1 MVKFILKN
9 IREKLTGTAQSDTKD
24 PVAETSKPADPPT
37 QGKTKSDTDPAE
49 KVQDGS
55 KRNRSRRNTENAGE
69 SESTDNRSRSRSKK
83 PASSPNPQGE
93 EKQAAPG
100 GDGDSNPSPAPG
112 SGRSRSRRRRGPKKS
127 GTDSKSAEVEP
138 SSISAHADWDP
149 ASFKV
154 PVEEGKTAFQEL
166 DIPSEILHA
175 IADLGFVH
183 CMPIQA
189 RILPS
194 TLKGLDAMGRA
205 QTGTGK
211 TAAFLIGIFT
221 HILRNPPSE
230 KRRNGTPRALILAP
244 TRELAL
250 QIEKDAR
257 GLSKYFDAEVLTVFG
272 GMDYEK
278 QRRKIRERKLDVV
291 VATPGRLLDFR
302 RKQDIHLNHVEI
314 LVVDEADR
322 MLDMGFIPDVRQIIH
337 STPPKSKRQTLFF
350 SATLTP
356 DVIRLANQWTRDAVS
371 IEIEPEQ
378 VAVDSVD
385 QRLYVVTTEEKF
397 PLLLNI
403 IDQDKAERV
412 MVFANRRDQTR
423 KLYELLQRY
432 QISCELLSGD
442 VPQSKRIRTLDR
454 FRSGEFR
461 VLVAT
466 DVAGRGLHVDSVSH
480 VVNFTLPQ
488 DPEDYV
494 HRIGRTGRAGA
505 SGISISFACEQDAFQ
520 IPAIEAYIKND
531 LPCTHPEPELLEM
544 PEPPSLTPEQKEKL
558 AKTRAENARNRPN
571 RSSGGRGR
579 SGGGQR
585 SGGNSRRGSGSRRG
599 R

>member
-1 MVKFILKN
+1 MVKFIIKN
-9 IREKLTGTAQSDTKD
+9 IREKLAGSPQSEEQDQ
-24 PVAETSKPADPPT
+24 VAEPSKPADPPSL
-37 QGKTKSDTDPAE
+37 GKPESNDDAAEEGRTTPESDRPR
-49 KVQDGS
+49 Q
-55 KRNRSRRNTENAGE
+55 
-69 SESTDNRSRSRSKK
+69 SKK
-83 PASSPNPQGE
+83 
-93 EKQAAPG
+93 QAEG
-100 GDGDSNPSPAPG
+100 NEDSKPR
-112 SGRSRSRRRRGPKKS
+112 SGRSRSRRRRGPRK
-127 GTDSKSAEVEP
+127 TDSEPRKTESKPEPAAVSAV
-138 SSISAHADWDP
+138 SAHSDWDP
-149 ASFKV
+149 ASFSG
-154 PVEEGKTAFQEL
+154 PAEEGKTAFHEL
-166 DIPSEILHA
+166 DLPSEILHA
-175 IADLGFVH
+175 IADLGFAH

-189 RILPS
+189 QILPS

-211 TAAFLIGIFT
+211 TAAFLIAIFA
-221 HILRNPPSE
+221 HILRNPPSD
-230 KRRNGTPRALILAP
+230 KRPNGTPRSLILAP

-250 QIEKDAR
+250 QIEKDALE
-257 GLSKYFDAEVLTVFG
+257 LSKYFNAEILAVFG

-278 QRRKIRERKLDVV
+278 QRRKIRDRKLDVV

-314 LVVDEADR
+314 LVIDEADR

-337 STPPKSKRQTLFF
+337 STPQKSTRQTMFF

-356 DVIRLANQWTRDAVS
+356 DVIRLANQWTRNPVS

-378 VAVDSVD
+378 IAVDSVD

-403 IDQDKAERV
+403 IEQDAADRV

-432 QISCELLSGD
+432 QISCEMLSGD

-520 IPAIEAYIKND
+520 IPAIEEYIKNE

-544 PEPPSLTPEQKEKL
+544 PKPPVLTDEQKKKL
-558 AKTRAENARNRPN
+558 EQTKADNAKNRPA
-571 RSSGGRGR
+571 RAAGGRGR
-579 SGGGQR
+579 SGGQR
-585 SGGNSRRGSGSRRG
+585 SGGGNSRRSTGSRRG

>member
-1 MVKFILKN
+1 MVKFIIKN
-9 IREKLTGTAQSDTKD
+9 IREKLAGSPQSEEQDQ
-24 PVAETSKPADPPT
+24 VAEPSKPADPPSL
-37 QGKTKSDTDPAE
+37 GKPKSNDDDAE
-49 KVQDGS
+49 EG
-55 KRNRSRRNTENAGE
+55 RTTPE
-69 SESTDNRSRSRSKK
+69 SERPRQSKK
-83 PASSPNPQGE
+83 
-93 EKQAAPG
+93 QAEG
-100 GDGDSNPSPAPG
+100 NEDSKPR
-112 SGRSRSRRRRGPKKS
+112 SGRSRSRRRRGPRK
-127 GTDSKSAEVEP
+127 TDSEP
-138 SSISAHADWDP
+138 RTESKPEPAAVSPVSAHSDWDP
-149 ASFKV
+149 ASFNG
-154 PVEEGKTAFQEL
+154 PVAEGETAFHEL

-189 RILPS
+189 QILPS

-211 TAAFLIGIFT
+211 TAAFLIAIFA
-221 HILRNPPSE
+221 HILRNPPSD
-230 KRRNGTPRALILAP
+230 KRPNGTPRALILAP

-250 QIEKDAR
+250 QIEKDALE
-257 GLSKYFDAEVLTVFG
+257 LSKYFNAEILAVFG

-278 QRRKIRERKLDVV
+278 QRRKLRDRKLDVV

-314 LVVDEADR
+314 LVIDEADR

-337 STPPKSKRQTLFF
+337 STPQKSARQTMFF

-356 DVIRLANQWTRDAVS
+356 DVIRLANQWTRNPVS

-378 VAVDSVD
+378 IAVDSVD

-403 IDQDKAERV
+403 IEQDSADRV

-432 QISCELLSGD
+432 QISCEMLSGD

-520 IPAIEAYIKND
+520 IPAIEEYIKNE

-544 PEPPSLTPEQKEKL
+544 PKPPVLTDEQKKKL
-558 AKTRAENARNRPN
+558 EQTKADNAKNRPA
-571 RSSGGRGR
+571 RAAGGRGR
-579 SGGGQR
+579 SGGQR
-585 SGGNSRRGSGSRRG
+585 SGGGNSRRSTGSRRG